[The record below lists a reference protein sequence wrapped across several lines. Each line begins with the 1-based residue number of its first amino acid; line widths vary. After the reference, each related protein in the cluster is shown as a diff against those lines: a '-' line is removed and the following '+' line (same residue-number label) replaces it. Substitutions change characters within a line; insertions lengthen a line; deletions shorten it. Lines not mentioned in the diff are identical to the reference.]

1 MYKFVCDPDALFQM
15 ALAEN
20 HRNALKME
28 AAAVTANNNNANL
41 QVGNASSNSVAA
53 QLFAGNSGLN
63 DSTNSNSQHTA
74 LLQHHQQQ
82 NHSHHT
88 RLSSHHPSVESTHN
102 MIDDELGTF
111 NN

>member
-28 AAAVTANNNNANL
+28 AAAVTANSNNANL
-41 QVGNASSNSVAA
+41 QVGNTPSNS
-53 QLFAGNSGLN
+53 F
-63 DSTNSNSQHTA
+63 STNSASQHNA

-88 RLSSHHPSVESTHN
+88 RLSSHHPSIESPHN